1 MGKVANLKY
10 NTNVYFHCDIS
21 EAILSMSV
29 CLGDGSFC
37 YASQPSLQLLGSGN
51 PASVSQEARKTGIV
65 PSLLIFRN
73 FVFSFEHCKLDWPGI
88 YCLTWA
94 SLALMAVFLPFPAC

>member
-73 FVFSFEHCKLDWPGI
+73 FVFTFEN
-88 YCLTWA
+88 
-94 SLALMAVFLPFPAC
+94 SLALQVGLAWNLLSNLG